1 MFYVQCSK
9 RWLANGKGKLAP
21 GFHHVCR
28 LCKRALLWRAGLE
41 GALISKP
48 IYWEES
54 GGGPVCMWTIITLLP
69 CVGKLRQH
77 TRAHSSWRVLG
88 TNQVSRWSFWNIYGS
103 SDTKTYKDFPVTH
116 RPTWFV
122 IYLSPKLTR
131 KSISP
136 YAFKVTFYLFIHL
149 FGMCLVHL
157 LQRIPGFWL
166 FIST

>member
-54 GGGPVCMWTIITLLP
+54 GGGLVWMWTKTTLLP

-103 SDTKTYKDFPVTH
+103 SDTKTYKDFPVTTGPH
-116 RPTWFV
+116 GSLFIFPQNWHSNWFHFMLSKLPFICLF
-122 IYLSPKLTR
+122 IYLER
-131 KSISP
+131 
-136 YAFKVTFYLFIHL
+136 A
-149 FGMCLVHL
+149 
-157 LQRIPGFWL
+157 
-166 FIST
+166 